1 MCLMKYVL
9 EGNMDKNSIIKRVLA
24 KLEQEESMSS
34 EEAMD
39 IIFKDFVK
47 KEEIFKPNYK
57 KTVMINNEQHKKLR
71 QIYDEA
77 PVKQLYTYSLGRF
90 GFILEDTRF
99 DVEPASVEIKREK

>member
-1 MCLMKYVL
+1 
-9 EGNMDKNSIIKRVLA
+9 MDRNSVIGRVLA
-24 KLEQEESMSS
+24 KLDQKESLSS
-34 EEAMD
+34 EDAKA

-57 KTVMINNEQHKKLR
+57 KTIMIDNNQHKKLR

-90 GFILEDTRF
+90 GFKLEGIRF
-99 DVEPASVEIKREK
+99 DVEPASVVIKREK

>member
-1 MCLMKYVL
+1 MYPLKYVL
-9 EGNMDKNSIIKRVLA
+9 EEIMNRNVIIKRVLA
-24 KLEQEESMSS
+24 KLEPEKAMTAD
-34 EEAMD
+34 EARD

-57 KTVMINNEQHKKLR
+57 KTIMISNEQHKKLR

>member
-1 MCLMKYVL
+1 
-9 EGNMDKNSIIKRVLA
+9 MDRNIVIRKVLA
-24 KLEQEESMSS
+24 KLDQKKTMTNT
-34 EEAMD
+34 EALD

-57 KTVMINNEQHKKLR
+57 KTIMISNDQHKKLR

-90 GFILEDTRF
+90 GFILDDIRF
-99 DVEPASVEIKREK
+99 DVEPASLEIKKEK

>member
-1 MCLMKYVL
+1 M
-9 EGNMDKNSIIKRVLA
+9 ERNSIIRKVLA
-24 KLEQEESMSS
+24 KLDKKESMTT
-34 EEAMD
+34 EEAMA

-57 KTVMINNEQHKKLR
+57 KTIMLSNEQHKKLR

-90 GFILEDTRF
+90 GFTLEDTRF

>member
-1 MCLMKYVL
+1 MLKYAY
-9 EGNMDKNSIIKRVLA
+9 EEIMERNSIIRKVLA
-24 KLEQEESMSS
+24 KLDKKESMTT
-34 EEAMD
+34 EEAMA

-57 KTVMINNEQHKKLR
+57 KTIMLSNEQHKKLR

>member
-1 MCLMKYVL
+1 
-9 EGNMDKNSIIKRVLA
+9 MDRNVVIKRVLA
-24 KLEQEESMSS
+24 KLGQDGEMSS

-57 KTVMINNEQHKKLR
+57 KTININNDQHKKLR
-71 QIYDEA
+71 EIYDNG

-90 GFILEDTRF
+90 GFILEETKF
-99 DVEPASVEIKREK
+99 DVEPASVVIKREK

>member
-1 MCLMKYVL
+1 M
-9 EGNMDKNSIIKRVLA
+9 ERNSIIRKVLA
-24 KLEQEESMSS
+24 KLDKKESMTT
-34 EEAMD
+34 EEAMA

-57 KTVMINNEQHKKLR
+57 KTIMLKDEQHKKLR

-99 DVEPASVEIKREK
+99 EVEPASVEIKREK